1 MQAYFKINWSHKCCQ
16 IICFSA
22 RALSIWKWKQALLWS
37 KTLIAFA
44 KDLILKQICSDCPW
58 FAPLFFELAFHKSCF
73 RFYFWRVNIESDK
86 KFSPLFDHNRS
97 RKFIS
102 DRKRQP
108 GCQLETFR
116 TFLIFADFCR
126 SRLQDTADKKVSEYK
141 FEKKANEYFL
151 CPSLSRGFWLQLT
164 KLT

>member
-58 FAPLFFELAFHKSCF
+58 FAPLFFELAFQKSCL
-73 RFYFWRVNIESDK
+73 RFYFWSVNIESIESDK
-86 KFSPLFDHNRS
+86 KFSPLFLDHNRS

-102 DRKRQP
+102 DRKRRP
-108 GCQLETFR
+108 GFQLETFR
-116 TFLIFADFCR
+116 TFLIFAGIDFK
-126 SRLQDTADKKVSEYK
+126 T
-141 FEKKANEYFL
+141 
-151 CPSLSRGFWLQLT
+151 QLT
-164 KLT
+164 KKYLSTSLKKKQTNIFFVLRSRADFGFNWQN